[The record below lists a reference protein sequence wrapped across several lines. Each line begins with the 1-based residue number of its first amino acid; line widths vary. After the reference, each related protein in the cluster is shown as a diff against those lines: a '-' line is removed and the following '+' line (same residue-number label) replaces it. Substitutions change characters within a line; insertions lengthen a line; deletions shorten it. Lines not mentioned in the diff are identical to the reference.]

1 VNVEADNRKGDSSP
15 ASIAKKFVAARLRG
29 SSLAEFPGTIPSN
42 LEVAY
47 LCQEAAIPRWP
58 DVIAGWKIGLVSSDV
73 ENAPGQMRL
82 AGPIFRRSVI
92 HASSVAP
99 PVIFPVF
106 VGGFA
111 AVEAEFVFE
120 ISRDV
125 PAEKLEWTSAEALDF
140 APNLHIGVELAGS
153 PLASINA
160 LGPKA
165 VVSDFGNNTGL
176 IVGPPIIAWRETV
189 SSDLVSEVYIDDLCV
204 GRGNAA
210 SMPGGPTEALRWL
223 LEHCARR
230 RRPLKRG
237 QFVSTGAVTGIHTI
251 SAGQTAVVGFG
262 IRGSIAC
269 VATAAAP
276 T

>member
-1 VNVEADNRKGDSSP
+1 MNVEADNKKGDSSP
-15 ASIAKKFVAARLRG
+15 ASIAKKFVEARLRG
-29 SSLAEFPGTIPSN
+29 VSLREFPGTIPSN
-42 LEVAY
+42 LEEAY
-47 LCQEAAIPRWP
+47 ICQEAAIPFWP
-58 DVIAGWKIGLVSSDV
+58 DEIAGWKIGLVSSDV
-73 ENAPGQMRL
+73 ENAHGQMRL
-82 AGPIFRRSVI
+82 AGPIFRRSVK
-92 HASSVAP
+92 HAILLAP

-111 AVEAEFVFE
+111 AVEAEFVFK

-125 PAEKLEWTSAEALDF
+125 PANKLQWTSAEALDF
-140 APNLHIGVELAGS
+140 ASNLHIGVELAGS

-165 VVSDFGNNTGL
+165 IISDFGNNVGL
-176 IVGPPIIAWRETV
+176 IVGPPIMAWHGKA
-189 SSDLVSEVYIDDLCV
+189 SSDLDCETYIDGLCV

-210 SMPGGPTEALRWL
+210 SIPGGPTEALRWL

-237 QFVSTGAVTGIHTI
+237 QLVSTGAVTGIHTI
-251 SAGQTAVVGFG
+251 LAGQTAVVGFG

-269 VATAAAP
+269 VAAAAAP